1 MCYTNISAL
10 SSRLYLGNI
19 LFSDLGQSYR
29 SESLFKILLSLGFN
43 DKIKTLGMWIY
54 TLELKKKSAATS
66 DQEIPFHLYIK
77 ASFHHWHLQIM
88 KEEQEETTNQ
98 DKLA

>member
-10 SSRLYLGNI
+10 PPRLYLGNI
-19 LFSDLGQSYR
+19 LFSDFGQSYR
-29 SESLFKILLSLGFN
+29 PENLFKILLSLEFK
-43 DKIKTLGMWIY
+43 DKIKTLGMWIH
-54 TLELKKKSAATS
+54 TLGLKKKSAATS
-66 DQEIPFHLYIK
+66 DQKIPFHPYIK

-98 DKLA
+98 DKPA